1 MKKFFQELSYKINY
15 KKMSFSCLLKK
26 ERLFKYL
33 VEVFIL
39 LLLNKEI
46 SLIFY
51 GLGELFQNNK
61 VHLIKD
67 NLDIIKIKIKSK
79 KVF

>member
-1 MKKFFQELSYKINY
+1 MKKFFQEPFYKINY

-46 SLIFY
+46 LLIFY
-51 GLGELFQNNK
+51 GLGVLFQNNK

-67 NLDIIKIKIKSK
+67 NLVIIKVKIKSK